1 MKNYLKNELKHLP
14 MIIIVSIIFCGINT
28 LANNHL
34 FNSKDVDYDNSNT
47 HIESTNVGD
56 AIDELFDAAN
66 NFTTYDT
73 RLQGIE
79 TKVGTGTLNTTAQN
93 LIGGVNEVNSK
104 IPSVINNLTSTNTTA
119 ALSAAQG
126 KALNDKMTYKAG
138 DVISYS
144 TPIPFSGFAL
154 NSVQLYIMI
163 PTDKPISASSYDV
176 SIPSLSIFASGGR
189 QNVTTI
195 SVVLKQIAY
204 NCLNIIIDTTG
215 SFSPGTP
222 ISAYMAPTFT
232 FT

>member
-73 RLQGIE
+73 RLQGVE

-93 LIGGVNEVNSK
+93 LIGGVNELNGK
-104 IPSVINNLTSTNTTA
+104 IKPVGKIITMSTGVRYEDGLVRQIGTLVVVQIRLSFDDTFSGNVIATGFPAPESALSNVVFCNTNNINVRCFISTN
-119 ALSAAQG
+119 G
-126 KALNDKMTYKAG
+126 KLT
-138 DVISYS
+138 
-144 TPIPFSGFAL
+144 L
-154 NSVQLYIMI
+154 
-163 PTDKPISASSYDV
+163 
-176 SIPSLSIFASGGR
+176 ASG
-189 QNVTTI
+189 
-195 SVVLKQIAY
+195 SVVPSGILI
-204 NCLNIIIDTTG
+204 CNITYIT
-215 SFSPGTP
+215 
-222 ISAYMAPTFT
+222 AE
-232 FT
+232 